1 MSERAIVTEGLTK
14 NFGSFGAVC
23 DMNLE
28 VKMGEVFGLLG
39 PDGAGKTTTI
49 RMLSTLVKPSRGKA
63 LVVGH
68 DMIRESDKVRQ
79 MVGVVSDGVAL
90 YKELTVE
97 ENLKYLSTLYALPKG
112 MAEKRITE
120 LLEMFGLKEKA
131 KRLFNTLSTGMAKKV
146 MICAALLHNPRVLLL
161 DEVTS
166 GLDPQTAI
174 ALRDFARSL
183 RDQSVTVIWTTHYM
197 DEPEK
202 LCDRVGII
210 MEGKLIQIG
219 TPGELKHRVNEL
231 SVLEI
236 EAAGLSSEQV
246 DNIRGLS
253 GSVIINYVDPT
264 LQITSS
270 GRESLIEDVAKTLL
284 ATGAKIKSINTR
296 EPTLEDA
303 FLSLT
308 TSQGR

>member
-1 MSERAIVTEGLTK
+1 
-14 NFGSFGAVC
+14 
-23 DMNLE
+23 
-28 VKMGEVFGLLG
+28 
-39 PDGAGKTTTI
+39 
-49 RMLSTLVKPSRGKA
+49 
-63 LVVGH
+63 
-68 DMIRESDKVRQ
+68 
-79 MVGVVSDGVAL
+79 
-90 YKELTVE
+90 
-97 ENLKYLSTLYALPKG
+97 
-112 MAEKRITE
+112 
-120 LLEMFGLKEKA
+120 
-131 KRLFNTLSTGMAKKV
+131 
-146 MICAALLHNPRVLLL
+146 
-161 DEVTS
+161 
-166 GLDPQTAI
+166 
-174 ALRDFARSL
+174 
-183 RDQSVTVIWTTHYM
+183 M

-270 GRESLIEDVAKTLL
+270 GRESLIEDVAKNLL